1 MPTTNGKKEG
11 NISSSIYKAEEEE
24 EEEEKQHEHITWTT
38 MCSFFST
45 YSNNA
50 FQHCAKTG
58 KGRDKTE

>member
-11 NISSSIYKAEEEE
+11 NISSSIYKAEEE